1 MLERIVFAAPV
12 FLLIF
17 ARIFALVRTAPLLS
31 SGSFP
36 SVARVALAF
45 FASFAIFPSV
55 VATGYPIPAT
65 VAGYILLMVGEVLI
79 GLISALFLVI
89 LFAVFQLAGQ
99 FFSLQMGF
107 GASQVFDP
115 MAQVQIPIVG
125 QFLNLIAMMVFIV
138 SSGVQ
143 RIFLHAVQGS
153 FAAMTAYDIASRR
166 GDMFT
171 VVSASLGALFTQSLV
186 LSLPILG
193 ILFLLSV
200 TMGLFGKAAPQMNLL
215 LLGFPMAIG
224 IAFLSL
230 LFALPFL
237 VEAFEVVIEF
247 AFSRI
252 GLIFRGST
260 S

>member
-1 MLERIVFAAPV
+1 MLQRIVSAAPL

-17 ARIFALVRTAPLLS
+17 ARIFALMRTAPLLS

-36 SVARVALAF
+36 GVARIALVF
-45 FASFAIFPSV
+45 FTSFAVFPSV
-55 VATGYPIPAT
+55 AAAGYPIPAT
-65 VAGYILLMVGEVLI
+65 AAGYVLLIVGEVLI

-125 QFLNLIAMMVFIV
+125 QFLNVIAMMVFIV

-143 RIFLHAVQGS
+143 RIVLHAVQGS
-153 FAAMTAYDIASRR
+153 FSAMTAYDIAARR

-171 VVSASLGALFTQSLV
+171 VVSAGLGALFTQSLV

-193 ILFLLSV
+193 ILFMLSV

-252 GLIFRGST
+252 GLLFRGGPS
-260 S
+260 

>member
-1 MLERIVFAAPV
+1 
-12 FLLIF
+12 
-17 ARIFALVRTAPLLS
+17 
-31 SGSFP
+31 
-36 SVARVALAF
+36 
-45 FASFAIFPSV
+45 
-55 VATGYPIPAT
+55 
-65 VAGYILLMVGEVLI
+65 
-79 GLISALFLVI
+79 
-89 LFAVFQLAGQ
+89 
-99 FFSLQMGF
+99 
-107 GASQVFDP
+107 
-115 MAQVQIPIVG
+115 
-125 QFLNLIAMMVFIV
+125 
-138 SSGVQ
+138 
-143 RIFLHAVQGS
+143 
-153 FAAMTAYDIASRR
+153 
-166 GDMFT
+166 MFT

-193 ILFLLSV
+193 ILFMLSV

-252 GLIFRGST
+252 GLLFRGGS